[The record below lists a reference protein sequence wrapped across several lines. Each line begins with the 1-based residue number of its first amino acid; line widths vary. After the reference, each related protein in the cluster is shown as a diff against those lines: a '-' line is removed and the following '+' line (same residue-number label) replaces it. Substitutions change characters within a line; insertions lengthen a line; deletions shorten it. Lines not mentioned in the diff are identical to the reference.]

1 MYALLD
7 QTRHPVVPTQSEAL
21 IAREAL
27 PRLETVAEAGV
38 DIRVRVLDGPA
49 DVVVPLP
56 AVAVKLIVGV
66 LAAMAEGK
74 PVSVIP
80 SEAELTTQ
88 QAADMLNVSR
98 PHLVK
103 LLNENQIPYG
113 KVGTHRRVKVADIL
127 DYKQRSLAESRAAT
141 DEMVAASQ
149 ELELE

>member
-7 QTRHPVVPTQSEAL
+7 QARCPVVPTQSDAL

-27 PRLETVAEAGV
+27 PRLKPIADAGA
-38 DIRVRVLDGPA
+38 DIRIRVLDSA

-56 AVAVKLIVGV
+56 AIAVQMIVG
-66 LAAMAEGK
+66 LLEAIAEGR

-80 SEAELTTQ
+80 SDAELTTQ

-103 LLNENQIPYG
+103 LLNEGQIPFG
-113 KVGTHRRVKVADIL
+113 KVGTHRRVRVTDLLAYRD
-127 DYKQRSLAESRAAT
+127 RSLAESQAAIR
-141 DEMVAASQ
+141 EMVALSQ
-149 ELELE
+149 ELGLE